1 MLQNE
6 YLIDWGSR
14 ALIWHRLPPQVTHRS
29 DVSLISIITN
39 ACRTAHIAAV
49 IGDACSALSRE
60 SISVEMASIGAS
72 KPSMAMS
79 TSI

>member
-1 MLQNE
+1 MEGGGSHML
-6 YLIDWGSR
+6 S
-14 ALIWHRLPPQVTHRS
+14 ALARLPPQVTHRS

-72 KPSMAMS
+72 
-79 TSI
+79 TG

>member
-14 ALIWHRLPPQVTHRS
+14 ALIWHRVPPQVTHRS

-49 IGDACSALSRE
+49 IGACSALSRE
-60 SISVEMASIGAS
+60 SITVEMASIGAS
-72 KPSMAMS
+72 
-79 TSI
+79 TG